1 MKNKTVRCETRAHGV
16 TLLHANHN
24 TIVPLKKSYKPTE
37 HGHKVWPMS
46 WLLIDYL
53 EKTRLVSDKRVMDL
67 GCGWGLSGI
76 YCAKAQ
82 GAQVTCVDID
92 AEVEPY
98 VKVMAQANTTTVHY
112 RQLGFDHIQCGLLL
126 NVDVIIASD
135 ICFCDSLIDPL
146 RRLIQRAKKSG
157 VQQVVISD
165 PGRWPFED
173 LCELFAGKKGVELIE
188 WHAEEPVP
196 LNGTIL
202 SIQLSF

>member
-1 MKNKTVRCETRAHGV
+1 MKQNNVQCETRAHGV
-16 TLLHANHN
+16 TLLHGNHKK
-24 TIVPLKKSYKPTE
+24 IIPLKKSYKPTE

-46 WLLIDYL
+46 WLLVDYL

-76 YCAKAQ
+76 YCAKEQ
-82 GAQVTCVDID
+82 GAEVTCVDID
-92 AEVEPY
+92 AAVEPY
-98 VKVMAQANTTTVHY
+98 VNVMAKANKVTVEY
-112 RQLGFDHIQCGLLL
+112 RQLGFDDIQRSILH

-157 VQQVVISD
+157 VQQVLISD

-173 LCELFAGKKGVELIE
+173 LCELFARKKGVELIE
-188 WHAEEPVP
+188 WQAEEPSSV
-196 LNGTIL
+196 NGMIL
-202 SIQLSF
+202 SIQLS